1 MTKIT
6 LRRNG
11 DCIELLNEGG
21 ATVAHLQDGADT
33 ITYDPL
39 ASLDEILGHVVYRD
53 VIRDLGLDVQ
63 TIRKIDGYSLRN
75 YLLRRLMS

>member
-11 DCIELLNEGG
+11 DRIELLNEGG
-21 ATVAHLQDGADT
+21 ATVAYLQDGADT

-39 ASLDEILGHVVYRD
+39 ASVDDILG
-53 VIRDLGLDVQ
+53 VIATKPQLAHAC
-63 TIRKIDGYSLRN
+63 TKNS
-75 YLLRRLMS
+75 